1 MTTALNSLNRQST
14 MAEPT
19 RTSPAPFKARSTWAR
34 WKARL
39 ARASFS
45 ARFGL
50 VMLAL
55 YVFVAVFAPL
65 IAPYGE
71 AEVVGNA
78 FQPWSAAHWLGT
90 DQLGRD
96 MASRMI
102 FAARNSMGIALLA
115 TMVSFLTGGIL
126 GIVSALLGGYA
137 DQAFSR
143 VVDAL
148 MAIPGLI
155 FALMALALLGPTV
168 TNLILVIAAIDATRV
183 FRLTRSVALG
193 VVAQDFVEAARM
205 RGEGKAWIVLRE
217 IVPHTLPPLITEFGL
232 RFCFVFLTISAL
244 SFLGVGLQPP
254 SADWGSMMRQNATL
268 ITYGNTTP
276 LLPAAAI
283 ALLTISVNFVVDW
296 LLQITG
302 GSRAES

>member
-1 MTTALNSLNRQST
+1 MKTGETVMNMVQAP
-14 MAEPT
+14 PT
-19 RTSPAPFKARSTWAR
+19 QAGMKKGRSAAMR

-39 ARASFS
+39 AKASFS

-50 VMLAL
+50 VMLTVYTA
-55 YVFVAVFAPL
+55 VAVFAPVL
-65 IAPYGE
+65 APFGE
-71 AEVVGNA
+71 SEVVGTS
-78 FQPWSAAHWLGT
+78 FQPWSGAHWLGT

-96 MASRMI
+96 MLSRMI
-102 FAARNSMGIALLA
+102 YAARNSMGIALVA
-115 TMVSFLTGGIL
+115 TLVSFLTGGVL
-126 GIVSALLGGYA
+126 GIVSALLGGHA
-137 DQAFSR
+137 DQALSR
-143 VVDAL
+143 LVDAL

-205 RGEGKAWIVLRE
+205 RGEGTGWIVFRE

-232 RFCFVFLTISAL
+232 RYCFVFLTISSL

-254 SADWGSMMRQNATL
+254 SADWGSMVRQNATL

-296 LLQITG
+296 LLQVTG
-302 GSRAES
+302 GSRAER

>member
-1 MTTALNSLNRQST
+1 MNIDLTENAKASPQALLPRQ
-14 MAEPT
+14 AGPG
-19 RTSPAPFKARSTWAR
+19 ARSVVTRFRAR
-34 WKARL
+34 F
-39 ARASFS
+39 ARASIS

-50 VMLAL
+50 VVVLL
-55 YVFVAVFAPL
+55 YVLTAVFAPVL
-65 IAPYGE
+65 APYGE
-71 AEVVGNA
+71 AEVVGSA
-78 FQPWSAAHWLGT
+78 FQPWSRLHWIGT

-102 FAARNSMGIALLA
+102 YAARNSMGIALVA
-115 TMVSFLTGGIL
+115 TLLSFLTGGVL

-137 DQAFSR
+137 DQAMSR
-143 VVDAL
+143 LVDAL

-155 FALMALALLGPTV
+155 FALMALALLGPT
-168 TNLILVIAAIDATRV
+168 TPNLIFVIAAIDATRV

-193 VVAQDFVEAARM
+193 IVAQDFVEAARL
-205 RGEGKAWIVLRE
+205 RGETTGYIVLRE
-217 IVPHTLPPLITEFGL
+217 IVPHTLPPLVTEFGL

-254 SADWGSMMRQNATL
+254 SADWGSMVRQNATL

-296 LLQITG
+296 MLQITG
-302 GSRAES
+302 GNRGET